1 MLIRLN
7 GFPLK
12 TCGNDREGGPF
23 KFVIL
28 GLACPP
34 SFWRDPGI
42 QVLPT
47 KYETLQLRL
56 PKTKNPIL
64 CKAWKERLCN
74 SSKGFS
80 LLELI
85 VALFIVSLVLALV
98 MPSFG
103 VFGDNKLK
111 SEARE
116 MASVLRYLNDS
127 ASSRKETYALKFDLD
142 KNIVSWKDPEGEKER
157 VVDDLSGVTTQSNGR
172 VSRGELTVFF
182 EPLGIRQNLIVHM
195 SRDNHSMSVTL
206 NHLSGKVKIKDETK
220 QG

>member
-1 MLIRLN
+1 M
-7 GFPLK
+7 K
-12 TCGNDREGGPF
+12 TRNDKPI
-23 KFVIL
+23 K
-28 GLACPP
+28 C
-34 SFWRDPGI
+34 SFR
-42 QVLPT
+42 
-47 KYETLQLRL
+47 
-56 PKTKNPIL
+56 N
-64 CKAWKERLCN
+64 CKR
-74 SSKGFS
+74 GFS

-195 SRDNHSMSVTL
+195 SRDNHSISVAL
-206 NHLSGKVKIKDETK
+206 NHLSGKVKIKDEP
-220 QG
+220 